1 MLHLIAYFA
10 YISAITVI
18 NDMFELHNPSMAA
31 QKSDNNNATVMN
43 GDTQDSVNK
52 AITVV
57 LVQRE
62 SVTEDTKL

>member
-1 MLHLIAYFA
+1 
-10 YISAITVI
+10 
-18 NDMFELHNPSMAA
+18 
-31 QKSDNNNATVMN
+31 MN

-52 AITVV
+52 VITAG

>member
-1 MLHLIAYFA
+1 MNIPAKTA
-10 YISAITVI
+10 I
-18 NDMFELHNPSMAA
+18 NDSFEFHNPSIAA
-31 QKSDNNNATVMN
+31 QRGDNNNTAIIN

-62 SVTEDTKL
+62 SVTEGTKL